1 MELDYSQ
8 IGKRIAARRKE
19 LGLKQAEVCEKAGIN
34 DKYLSCIERATSIP
48 SLEVVMRLALALE
61 TTPDSFLVGSIRHE
75 NEAWQDTAELLRNM
89 SSRKLNLAKSF
100 LICPLPYQHTPSLPQ
115 KQYAGCIPRQQNFFH
130 SSLITPLKNP
140 QPRPF
145 KALSCGFIYFSLVT
159 PYLSECTLQ
168 NTVV

>member
-19 LGLKQAEVCEKAGIN
+19 LGLKQTEVCEKAGIN

-48 SLEVVMRLALALE
+48 SLEVIMRLALALE
-61 TTPDSFLVGSIRHE
+61 TTPDSFLVGSIRE

-100 LICPLPYQHTPSLPQ
+100 LVWLTD
-115 KQYAGCIPRQQNFFH
+115 QNF
-130 SSLITPLKNP
+130 
-140 QPRPF
+140 
-145 KALSCGFIYFSLVT
+145 
-159 PYLSECTLQ
+159 
-168 NTVV
+168 